1 MPNVKTITFFHF
13 SQKIKAAKKT
23 KDKKKSAFREVMV
36 ASSLFH
42 KIDLI
47 ILHKNKM
54 I

>member
-47 ILHKNKM
+47 ILHKNKK